1 MAGVGGQL
9 QAPRLHQRAGGI
21 GRVVHL
27 MEHQLVGGVEA
38 ALHQHKGAFTALFLA
53 LADRVYVAVLG
64 VDRRVKRHAGQ
75 IHILPAAVLALVVGN
90 RRQLIRREVAAVRD
104 VVFLDQRILV
114 GHKADTDA
122 AEIAGQIF
130 LRDEIL
136 VGQRFGNALV
146 ADAVD
151 ARDTLVHEGVAGHAA
166 VQRVVHDTGNRTDL
180 FGSVVDHDHGAAV
193 FDGGTAADNA
203 ADLLCTGQAALGAAL
218 ADRGLADTGHAADAG
233 GVLGIEGA
241 KAPAVDDRTH
251 LGVADDAARVL
262 LFGADRAVVC
272 AVTGDDA
279 GLEGKVQRLAARG
292 GVVVLGVQI
301 VLAGHCTGNAAGVEV
316 GIDRAAVDA
325 VRDLGLDVVIGV
337 VIGNIVHDVVC
348 IPVDI
353 LAGTGQRLA
362 DLVDLLRDRL
372 HVVDQRLAVAAGVVV
387 QAADDVAHAGQAAA
401 QIIAAG
407 RDGIAVRQLDLWNF
421 DVHGVRQGIRNVIEH
436 VLCVGQVV
444 KTLGDERIAR
454 VDRIAL
460 VRLCGSAVVLADN
473 GAVSGIVN
481 GFGAGLP
488 VGGAVRLAALCS
500 GLLCGG
506 SVLRCRTA
514 FVRRG
519 EVSTLRGLLRG
530 GQRVIRIDRVG
541 VRRRRRF
548 AVVDDCVRVR
558 GIVSVV
564 RAGQVGILEVL
575 LELAQ
580 VGLDGLG
587 TDGHAVLGLL
597 QQILNGIAGAG
608 HVVLQRFELVGKLAA
623 GGAGVIAGAVDQRLQ
638 RAHLVGKLLQRVL
651 CVFQRAARLHLA
663 DDAAALLAGVDSA
676 VVDAALNVAGLAARD
691 AADVVAHVLVAHGA
705 AVHAGADDTAG
716 LARNA
721 ADVGDVGDVLGA
733 DQVVQRQRGK
743 VDVVLLHRR
752 VDAGGVRA
760 VGNDAVIFT
769 GDAAD
774 EVRTVDTARGRAAFD
789 DAGGQI
795 CARDAADNGRAGGHA
810 LKAAVVQRTGVAA
823 RNAAHGGAA
832 AGGHRA
838 APDDEV
844 ADVGPLLHIAE
855 EADDRAVIYKA
866 QAGDRV
872 ALPLK
877 YAAEGRDAR
886 KAAAGQFQI
895 GVQID
900 GAVFAPAVQAAGI
913 GQLQKVIDGADV
925 EGLLFGGVGGP
936 ALPFRKN
943 GQGQRQHKAERQQR
957 SPEAAR
963 QVKNAVHSA
972 SPPFVSVSG
981 VSGVPGSGAPSSD
994 SWMFFSDRYMSG
1006 LSTVNSVPVA
1016 MFALNWP
1023 CSTPLI
1029 SASTTPLM

>member
-1 MAGVGGQL
+1 MAGVGRQL

-27 MEHQLVGGVEA
+27 IEHQLVGGVEA

-53 LADRVYVAVLG
+53 LADRVYVVVFG

-151 ARDTLVHEGVAGHAA
+151 ARDTPVHEGVAGHAA

-241 KAPAVDDRTH
+241 KAPAVDDRAH

-272 AVTGDDA
+272 AVAGDDA

-407 RDGIAVRQLDLWNF
+407 RDGVAVRQLDLWNF
-421 DVHGVRQGIRNVIEH
+421 DVHGVRQCIRNVIEH
-436 VLCVGQVV
+436 ILCVGQVV
-444 KTLGDERIAR
+444 KTLGDVRIVR

-558 GIVSVV
+558 GIVSVI

-587 TDGHAVLGLL
+587 TDGHAVFGLL

-608 HVVLQRFELVGKLAA
+608 HVVLQRFELVGKVAA

-721 ADVGDVGDVLGA
+721 ADVGDVGGVLGA

-769 GDAAD
+769 GDASD

-795 CARDAADNGRAGGHA
+795 CASDAADNGRAGGHA
-810 LKAAVVQRTGVAA
+810 LKAAVV
-823 RNAAHGGAA
+823 
-832 AGGHRA
+832 
-838 APDDEV
+838 
-844 ADVGPLLHIAE
+844 
-855 EADDRAVIYKA
+855 
-866 QAGDRV
+866 
-872 ALPLK
+872 
-877 YAAEGRDAR
+877 
-886 KAAAGQFQI
+886 
-895 GVQID
+895 
-900 GAVFAPAVQAAGI
+900 
-913 GQLQKVIDGADV
+913 
-925 EGLLFGGVGGP
+925 
-936 ALPFRKN
+936 
-943 GQGQRQHKAERQQR
+943 
-957 SPEAAR
+957 
-963 QVKNAVHSA
+963 
-972 SPPFVSVSG
+972 
-981 VSGVPGSGAPSSD
+981 
-994 SWMFFSDRYMSG
+994 
-1006 LSTVNSVPVA
+1006 
-1016 MFALNWP
+1016 
-1023 CSTPLI
+1023 
-1029 SASTTPLM
+1029 

>member
-27 MEHQLVGGVEA
+27 IEHQLVGGVEA

-53 LADRVYVAVLG
+53 LADRVYIAVLG

-130 LRDEIL
+130 LCDEIL
-136 VGQRFGNALV
+136 VGQRFGNVLV

-151 ARDTLVHEGVAGHAA
+151 ARDTPVHEGVAGHAA
-166 VQRVVHDTGNRTDL
+166 VQRVVHDTGNRSDL

-241 KAPAVDDRTH
+241 KAPAVDDRAH

-301 VLAGHCTGNAAGVEV
+301 VLAGHGTGNAAGVEV

-337 VIGNIVHDVVC
+337 VIGNVVHDVVC

-407 RDGIAVRQLDLWNF
+407 RDGVAVRQLDLWNF
-421 DVHGVRQGIRNVIEH
+421 DVHGVRQCIRNVIEH
-436 VLCVGQVV
+436 ILCVGQVV
-444 KTLGDERIAR
+444 KTLGDERIVR

-481 GFGAGLP
+481 GFGAWLP

-506 SVLRCRTA
+506 CLLTLRRGGFLCGGSVLHCRTA

-548 AVVDDCVRVR
+548 AVVDDCVRAR

-575 LELAQ
+575 LELTQ

-608 HVVLQRFELVGKLAA
+608 HVVLQRFELVGKVAA

-733 DQVVQRQRGK
+733 DQVVQRQRRK

-789 DAGGQI
+789 DTGGQI

-832 AGGHRA
+832 AGGQRA

-855 EADDRAVIYKA
+855 EADD
-866 QAGDRV
+866 
-872 ALPLK
+872 
-877 YAAEGRDAR
+877 
-886 KAAAGQFQI
+886 
-895 GVQID
+895 
-900 GAVFAPAVQAAGI
+900 
-913 GQLQKVIDGADV
+913 
-925 EGLLFGGVGGP
+925 
-936 ALPFRKN
+936 
-943 GQGQRQHKAERQQR
+943 
-957 SPEAAR
+957 
-963 QVKNAVHSA
+963 
-972 SPPFVSVSG
+972 
-981 VSGVPGSGAPSSD
+981 
-994 SWMFFSDRYMSG
+994 
-1006 LSTVNSVPVA
+1006 
-1016 MFALNWP
+1016 
-1023 CSTPLI
+1023 
-1029 SASTTPLM
+1029 